1 MTQSDPQTISLY
13 QSVIEDVVSSIEE
26 RWRRSGGNWNVLEE
40 IKENWMH
47 RALLQCGV
55 STPEPKQS
63 NQMRQ
68 RLMQRERQREM
79 DNMASVLGIA
89 PAEASGSGSDYGSDD
104 DMTSDSGS
112 AEEESSDHLGSD
124 DDDPEILNMVSL
136 PQAKDHILCHF
147 CQGDRKKSSRKGA
160 MYKLGLKCIHMT
172 LNGRPF
178 VVKSGEVSVNKPNN

>member
-1 MTQSDPQTISLY
+1 MTQSDPQTIRFY
-13 QSVIEDVVSSIEE
+13 QSVIEDVVSSVEE
-26 RWRRSGGNWNVLEE
+26 QWRRSGGNWNVLEE

-55 STPEPKQS
+55 STPEPKPS

-79 DNMASVLGIA
+79 DNMASVLGIT
-89 PAEASGSGSDYGSDD
+89 PAQASGSGSDYGSDD
-104 DMTSDSGS
+104 EMTSDSGS

-124 DDDPEILNMVSL
+124 DGDQEILNMVSL

-147 CQGDRKKSSRKGA
+147 CRDTRKKSARKGDQ
-160 MYKLGLKCIHMT
+160 YKLSLKCIHMT

-178 VVKSGEVSVNKPNN
+178 VVKTGEVAVNKPKN